1 MTHYQASRVV
11 ISDESGGSAP
21 VGPQTY
27 EPDIIPD
34 TIGFNGSYG
43 RTTVR
48 TVNSLS
54 GLGLSD
60 AIQALWGAAFAGLG
74 FNEVTGRNY
83 DRTAWAAA
91 SLFLE
96 GLAGGL
102 KASVSDVAS
111 FITFGLNGIAQTVK
125 SISPPANGRI
135 RFNEQTG
142 AFLAVVKPGADL
154 DGGEIGFSS
163 VCGAFK
169 ANVISAG
176 VETSLGLTG
185 VPTRIN
191 DEFEPGIDVGIGW
204 SVVTNREMEKY
215 AAASSV
221 FGFGETLEVLKTRN
235 PSAIVANL
243 GIAEQCGG
251 LNFSAWLRANRDLA
265 VYRYYVRITGSADG
279 LPDYDLT
286 GFKSFQFRMK
296 ADSTSYLNIVLV
308 HDAAIMAAV
317 ADRPN
322 GDLVIDMV
330 ATVNGV
336 ESLREELI
344 RAPLYS
350 TRYDRGGDSR
360 SISIVGYASGIS
372 GGSRVELQGVTTETM
387 LSDGRMRLRCA
398 RPDFYL
404 KPGDT
409 AVFGSQ
415 EITVGSIAS
424 AISPISQYMDVSE

>member
-1 MTHYQASRVV
+1 
-11 ISDESGGSAP
+11 
-21 VGPQTY
+21 
-27 EPDIIPD
+27 
-34 TIGFNGSYG
+34 
-43 RTTVR
+43 
-48 TVNSLS
+48 
-54 GLGLSD
+54 
-60 AIQALWGAAFAGLG
+60 LG
-74 FNEVTGRNY
+74 FDIE
-83 DRTAWAAA
+83 
-91 SLFLE
+91 SL
-96 GLAGGL
+96 
-102 KASVSDVAS
+102 
-111 FITFGLNGIAQTVK
+111 TVK

-191 DEFEPGIDVGIGW
+191 DEFGPGIDVGIGW

-215 AAASSV
+215 AAASSI

-296 ADSTSYLNIVLV
+296 ADATSYLSIVLV

-330 ATVNGV
+330 ATVSGV

-344 RAPLYS
+344 RAPLFS

-360 SISIVGYASGIS
+360 SINIVGYASGIS

-409 AVFGSQ
+409 AIFGSQ

-424 AISPISQYMDVSE
+424 AISPVSQYMDVSE